1 MDSLLDNGNKKKSRR
16 LNLINVALS
25 VIIVLL
31 VLVIITLLFFVTP
44 MSVSGRSMYPTYDT
58 GDKVL
63 LAKVGYSLDRGD
75 VIVFRIPDNDSPP
88 IKRIVGLPGDVIY
101 FDIDK
106 MDYTVNG
113 KPIDDYAEK
122 TGYDSNYF
130 MSGDKEVYAALTTTG
145 ITVGENQLFVLGD
158 NRNDSLDSHIYGCI
172 EQDWIVGKVILNY

>member
-1 MDSLLDNGNKKKSRR
+1 MDSLLDNGNEKKSRR

-63 LAKVGYSLDRGD
+63 LAKVGFSLDRGD
-75 VIVFRIPDNDSPP
+75 VIVFKIPGNDSPP

-130 MSGDKEVYAALTTTG
+130 MSGDVSAALTTTG
-145 ITVGENQLFVLGD
+145 IPVGENQLFVLGD